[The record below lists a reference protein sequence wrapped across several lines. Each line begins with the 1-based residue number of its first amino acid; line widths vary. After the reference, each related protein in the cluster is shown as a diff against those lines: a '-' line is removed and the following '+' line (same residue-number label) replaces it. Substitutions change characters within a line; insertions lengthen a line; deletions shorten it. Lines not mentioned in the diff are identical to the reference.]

1 MANYNALFPSPDNP
15 HLSLRQADGK
25 ALGRVR
31 AIVKGSAPQA
41 GMKDYRFF
49 VDPVSP
55 LPKGFEEAEKFG
67 FTGFMSRI
75 GFGFNSFQ
83 TEEQALAELM
93 EEYGDSFVTFTPA
106 LRSNKF
112 FVLDDMTKEGRTPF
126 MDVDKNYY
134 PVPAFGTIDQP
145 VFGGDINKF
154 CHHIM
159 SGKPLP
165 GLSKRNWNNDVR
177 PQLVVAATKNL
188 EGKLGPWVVFAPLHD
203 DAFDSM
209 VIGEGGA
216 YFRVR
221 NHGPLGYGL
230 VDVNNSEI
238 LSHILRCEESPL
250 WFVPEEFLPDL
261 RRDLRPVPED
271 EDILKD
277 SGVEV
282 NPFGMSEGNFVTKD
296 DFFSC

>member
-83 TEEQALAELM
+83 TEEQALAKLM

-106 LRSNKF
+106 LRSN
-112 FVLDDMTKEGRTPF
+112 
-126 MDVDKNYY
+126 
-134 PVPAFGTIDQP
+134 
-145 VFGGDINKF
+145 
-154 CHHIM
+154 
-159 SGKPLP
+159 
-165 GLSKRNWNNDVR
+165 
-177 PQLVVAATKNL
+177 
-188 EGKLGPWVVFAPLHD
+188 
-203 DAFDSM
+203 
-209 VIGEGGA
+209 
-216 YFRVR
+216 
-221 NHGPLGYGL
+221 
-230 VDVNNSEI
+230 
-238 LSHILRCEESPL
+238 
-250 WFVPEEFLPDL
+250 
-261 RRDLRPVPED
+261 
-271 EDILKD
+271 
-277 SGVEV
+277 
-282 NPFGMSEGNFVTKD
+282 
-296 DFFSC
+296 